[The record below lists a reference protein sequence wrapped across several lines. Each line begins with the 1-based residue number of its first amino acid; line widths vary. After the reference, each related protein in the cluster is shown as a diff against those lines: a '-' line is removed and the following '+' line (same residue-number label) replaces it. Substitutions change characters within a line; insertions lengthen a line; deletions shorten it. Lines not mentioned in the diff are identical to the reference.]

1 MSVDSTEDLLLA
13 GLKHAYYTEQQ
24 LVDVLE
30 VLEDTSEREELQEG
44 FAEHRQET
52 EGHVDRLEEVFEAL
66 GEEAEAET
74 DPVAEGLVEAHTEFL
89 EKDPDADVLDRF
101 NIAAGQKSE
110 HYEIATYSNLVTL
123 AESAGYD
130 EAADRLHEN
139 LQEERTELQTL
150 EEKAVQF
157 DQDELTA

>member
-1 MSVDSTEDLLLA
+1 MSVDSTDDLLLA

-30 VLEDTSEREELQEG
+30 VLEDTSDREELQEG
-44 FAEHRQET
+44 FAEHREET
-52 EGHVDRLEEVFEAL
+52 AGHVDRLEQAFEAL
-66 GEEAEAET
+66 VEDAEAET
-74 DPVAEGLVEAHTEFL
+74 DPVVEGLVEAHTEFL
-89 EKDPDADVLDRF
+89 EKDPDPDVLDRF

-110 HYEIATYSNLVTL
+110 HYEIATYENLVTL
-123 AESAGYD
+123 AESEGRSD
-130 EAADRLHEN
+130 VADLLQQN
-139 LQEERTELQTL
+139 LQEERDELETL

>member
-1 MSVDSTEDLLLA
+1 MSVDSTDDLLLA

-30 VLEDTSEREELQEG
+30 VLEDTSDREALEEG
-44 FAEHRQET
+44 FAEHREET
-52 EGHVDRLEEVFEAL
+52 EGHVDRLEQVFETL
-66 GEEAEAET
+66 GVDAEAET

-89 EKDPDADVLDRF
+89 EKDPDEDVLDRF

-110 HYEIATYSNLVTL
+110 HYEIATYENLVTL
-123 AESAGYD
+123 AEAEGRS
-130 EAADRLHEN
+130 EAADLLQQN
-139 LQEERTELQTL
+139 LQEERDELETL
-150 EEKAVQF
+150 EQKAVQF